1 MPTNDSFTRAQ
12 LRSTQIS
19 TTDYNAI
26 GLRTFTFDNNSKGS
40 AYFSIEGKLLPPTSV
55 ITPSI
60 SLVSITTQPSAS
72 DSGSPYTGVSSSLVV
87 GTGINVTA
95 SIEMDSDINVSSIT
109 VTGQSGTFSAGDVI
123 TFPSQSL
130 GTSDNNGTDLVV
142 TLISNNILST
152 SGIRKPIFNNIITE
166 VKDVT
171 NCTVITGSSIAGIVC
186 NANTESS
193 VNLYFAIEDTPVEDI
208 EYRSTNPLVYS
219 LEDPTASGSV
229 FGISCT
235 IQE

>member
-1 MPTNDSFTRAQ
+1 MATNDSFTREQ

-19 TTDYNAI
+19 TTDYDNT
-26 GLRTFTFDNNSKGS
+26 GSRTFTFNNNSEGS
-40 AYFSIEGKLLPPTSV
+40 TYFSIEGKLLPPTSV
-55 ITPSI
+55 ITPSV

-72 DSGSPYTGVSSSLVV
+72 VSGSPYTGVSSSLVV
-87 GTGINVTA
+87 GTGVSVTA
-95 SIEMDSDINVSSIT
+95 SIEMDSDVNVSSIT
-109 VTGQSGTFSAGDVI
+109 ITGQSGNFSAGDII

-130 GTSDNNGTDLVV
+130 GAPDDSGDDLIV
-142 TLISNNILST
+142 TLISNNILAT

-166 VKDVT
+166 VSGVT
-171 NCTVITGSSIAGIVC
+171 NCTIVTGSSIAGIVC

-193 VNLYFAIEDTPVEDI
+193 VNLYFAIENTPVEDI
-208 EYRSTNPLVYS
+208 EYRSTNPLIYS

-235 IQE
+235 IEE